1 MLAASQVCYCC
12 AGLDAR
18 AAVIVMHAVKNIS
31 KGGRTVLVTIHQ
43 PSIGKTL
50 VQCCAHCPCCDQPG
64 CCMDWHSRLTSLKVQ
79 RYSRPSTPWFYYRLV
94 AG

>member
-1 MLAASQVCYCC
+1 MSPLRRLFCWTHLVLRLLLCKCSQWILWQLAECAHF

-43 PSIGKTL
+43 PSIG
-50 VQCCAHCPCCDQPG
+50 G
-64 CCMDWHSRLTSLKVQ
+64 MSVQ
-79 RYSRPSTPWFYYRLV
+79 RFARCSVS
-94 AG
+94 